1 MQKIYSRT
9 ILKTKGSL
17 SRKIQSGRGT
27 MKKVIYCALC
37 VIAGAAA
44 ALLLCRFSAAVKCEK
59 KEKTAVPRSAE
70 PAEKTCRKSG
80 EKIITGYGYIRG
92 RSCTTLRNKYGA
104 YVSKVHFYSDRP
116 VKKGDCILE
125 YDDFDL
131 RQKIVAAENAIANL
145 EKELALQRT
154 KLELTKLDPLPS
166 DYRNLSLKVHRAK
179 VLHDLAHKE
188 WHTYKTLY
196 AGKSVSE
203 LDMRAKEQA
212 YEDARA
218 AWEIAVNDRKR
229 VDQGVRQLNIRQ
241 AEQNVTLL
249 ETKIEGLKKE
259 LALLYEQRKYY
270 KITTPYDGIIV
281 TDSDTVHAWDNAGT
295 AAAYIHRVERGY
307 YIYSYF
313 EEKDIIHLPN
323 GTKGEFF
330 SNDTGKYYDLVS
342 FDTTRT
348 RTAVGDKVFHLV
360 KFRVLSPVDKGVTMN
375 GAGVVLVKVGK

>member
-1 MQKIYSRT
+1 
-9 ILKTKGSL
+9 
-17 SRKIQSGRGT
+17 
-27 MKKVIYCALC
+27 MKKAVYCALC

-44 ALLLCRFSAAVKCEK
+44 ALLLCRFSVAVKCEK
-59 KEKTAVPRSAE
+59 KEKTSVPQSVEPSEKAVKE
-70 PAEKTCRKSG
+70 SG
-80 EKIITGYGYIRG
+80 EKVITGYGYIRG

-131 RQKIVAAENAIANL
+131 RQKIVAAENSIANL

-154 KLELTKLDPLPS
+154 KLELTRLDPLPS

-196 AGKSVSE
+196 ASKSVSE

-229 VDQGVRQLNIRQ
+229 VDQGVRQLNIKQ
-241 AEQNVTLL
+241 AEQNVALL
-249 ETKIEGLKKE
+249 ETKIAGLKKE
-259 LALLYEQRKYY
+259 LALLYEQRKFY

-295 AAAYIHRVERGY
+295 AAAYIHRVEKGY

-323 GTKGEFF
+323 GTRGRFF

-375 GAGVVLVKVGK
+375 GAGVVLVNLSGLGTGH